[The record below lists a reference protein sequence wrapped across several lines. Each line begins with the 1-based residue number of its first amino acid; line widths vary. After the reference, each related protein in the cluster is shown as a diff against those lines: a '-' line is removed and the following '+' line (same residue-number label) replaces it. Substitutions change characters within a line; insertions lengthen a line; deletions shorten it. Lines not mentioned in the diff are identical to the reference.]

1 MRPELRSFSPAILYC
16 ITKVILFSIFTTNRF
31 AMRIYSVLSIGN
43 ITSRAII
50 FNLTTGM
57 KIQEYLSFYTSDE
70 IGFKKL
76 SALIPEIKTKFY
88 IQKIT
93 L

>member
-1 MRPELRSFSPAILYC
+1 MQPKLRLCSPSILYC
-16 ITKVILFSIFTTNRF
+16 ITKVILFSILTTNRF

-50 FNLTTGM
+50 FNLTTGT
-57 KIQEYLSFYTSDE
+57 KIQEYLSSYTSDE

-76 SALIPEIKTKFY
+76 SALLPEIKTKFY
-88 IQKIT
+88 TQKST